1 MREIAAQQITD
12 TVERLCVQANCHLP
26 RDVKERITAS
36 HDGEPWPQAR

>member
-36 HDGEPWPQAR
+36 HDGEPWP